1 MRQSENDQIAVR
13 PAGARGPAPA
23 GHFSPAPRQR
33 PTARGKFLYTGA
45 EKFWI
50 RGVTYGTFRPR
61 TDGDD
66 YPAPSGLEADFAA
79 MAACG
84 LNAVRTYT
92 VPPRR
97 LLDAALA
104 HGLRVFV
111 GLPWEQ
117 HVTFLDERW
126 RARDIVARVAAG
138 VRACAGHPAVLA
150 YAVGNEIP
158 APIVRWYGAR
168 RIERFLSE
176 LWEAAKAQD
185 PDALVTYVNYP
196 TTEYLELPFLDF
208 VCFNVYLEHPE
219 PYRAY
224 LARLHNLAGDR
235 PLVMTEIGL
244 DSRRHGLAAQA
255 QALEWQLR
263 ATFAAGCAGAFVF
276 AWTDEWHR
284 GGLPIEDW
292 DFGLTDRRRRP
303 KPALHAVRRVLDE
316 VPFPRAARW
325 PRASVVVCSY
335 NGARTIAR
343 CLESL
348 RALEYPDV
356 EIIVVDDGSTDGTA
370 DIARRFGVRLISTP
384 NRGLSSARN
393 TGLAA
398 ATGPVVAYIDDD
410 AYADPHWL
418 AYAVS
423 ALLAGGHAA
432 VGGPNVPP
440 PDDGPVAEAV
450 ARAPG
455 GPIHVL
461 LSDTVAEHIP
471 GCNMVFRA
479 EALRAI
485 GGFDPRFRTAGD
497 DVDVCW
503 RLQARGETIGFHPAA
518 MVWHHRRNSVRA
530 YWRQQVGYGRA
541 EALLERKWPDK
552 YNGVGHATWAGRIYG
567 PAAVPVGRGRR
578 VYHGTWGSA
587 PFQSV
592 YQPAAGWLGAL
603 ASLPEWPL
611 LVGALLALGLLGLS
625 WPPLLGALPLAAAA
639 AALPVTYAAL
649 AAGRAL
655 RALRGRERV
664 AVAGLTLVLHLL
676 QPLARLR
683 GRLLGGLAPWRA
695 ARAPFVLPR
704 PARFHRWTE
713 VWEPPADRLA
723 RLERA
728 LLASGCAV
736 QRGDDWS
743 RWDLEVT
750 LGLAG
755 CARLAMVVEEH
766 GRGRQLARFRIWPRP
781 SLTVVAAA
789 AALLGLSAGA
799 GLAGAWPAA
808 TALGTGAAIL
818 GLLVVRACGVAVG
831 AFLAAR
837 EAAQTPA
844 ARMTGRAP
852 AAGGEDDA
860 AA

>member
-1 MRQSENDQIAVR
+1 MRQHENDRIALR
-13 PAGARGPAPA
+13 PAGVRGPAPA
-23 GHFSPAPRQR
+23 GPGASAPPQR
-33 PTARGKFLYTGA
+33 PTVRGKFLYTGV

-61 TDGDD
+61 PGGDD
-66 YPAPSGLEADFAA
+66 YPAQPVLDADFAA
-79 MAACG
+79 MAAAG

-117 HVTFLDERW
+117 HVTFLDERR

-168 RIERFLSE
+168 RIERFVAE
-176 LWEAAKAQD
+176 LWEAAKAED
-185 PDALVTYVNYP
+185 PDGLVTYVNYP

-208 VCFNVYLEHPE
+208 ACFNVYLERPE

-244 DSRRHGLAAQA
+244 DSRRHGPAAQA
-255 QALEWQLR
+255 DALEWQLR

-276 AWTDEWHR
+276 AWTDEWYR

-303 KPALHAVRRVLDE
+303 KPALHAVRRVLEE
-316 VPFPRAARW
+316 VPFPKAAAW
-325 PRASVVVCSY
+325 PRVSVIVCSY
-335 NGARTIAR
+335 NGGRTIAE

-348 RALEYPDV
+348 LALEYPNF
-356 EIIVVDDGSTDGTA
+356 EIIVVDDGSTDATA
-370 DIARRFGVRLISTP
+370 EIARRFGVRLISTP

-398 ATGPVVAYIDDD
+398 ATGEVVAYIDDD

-418 AYAVS
+418 TYAVS
-423 ALLAGGHAA
+423 ALLGGRHAA

-440 PDDGPVAEAV
+440 PGDGPVAAAV

-461 LSDTVAEHIP
+461 VNDTEAEHIP
-471 GCNMVFRA
+471 GCNMVFRRD
-479 EALRAI
+479 ALRAV
-485 GGFDPRFRTAGD
+485 GGFDPQFRTAGD

-503 RLQARGETIGFHPAA
+503 RLQARGESIGFHPAA
-518 MVWHHRRNSVRA
+518 LVWHHRRNSVRA

-552 YNGVGHATWAGRIYG
+552 YNGVGHATWTGRIYG
-567 PAAVPVGRGRR
+567 PAAVLAGRGRR
-578 VYHGTWGSA
+578 IYHGTWGAA

-592 YQPAAGWLGAL
+592 YQPTSGWLGAL

-611 LVGALLALGLLGLS
+611 LVGALLALGLLGPA
-625 WPPLLGALPLAAAA
+625 WPPLFWSLPLAALA
-639 AALPVTYAAL
+639 AALPVAHAAL
-649 AAGRAL
+649 AAARST
-655 RALRGRERV
+655 RALRGRQRWV
-664 AVAGLTLVLHLL
+664 IGALTFGLHLL

-683 GRLLGGLAPWRA
+683 GRLRGGLVPWRS
-695 ARAPFVLPR
+695 ARTPFAPPR
-704 PARFHRWTE
+704 PARFTTWTE
-713 VWEPPADRLA
+713 TWEPPADRLA
-723 RLERA
+723 RLEAA
-728 LLASGCAV
+728 LLGSGCAV
-736 QRGDDWS
+736 HRGDDWS

-750 LGLAG
+750 LGIAG
-755 CARLAMVVEEH
+755 RARLTMVVEEH
-766 GRGRQLARFRIWPRP
+766 GRGRQLARFRVWPRP
-781 SLTVVAAA
+781 SVPLLAVAATLLALAAGA
-789 AALLGLSAGA
+789 AAS
-799 GLAGAWPAA
+799 GAWPAA
-808 TALGTGAAIL
+808 AALGAAASAL
-818 GLLVVRACGVAVG
+818 GGLVARACGVAVG
-831 AFLAAR
+831 AFLVAR
-837 EAAQTPA
+837 
-844 ARMTGRAP
+844 
-852 AAGGEDDA
+852 A
-860 AA
+860 AAETPGREPAVRQAA